1 MILAEHGTHIETD
14 RLGRTDAGKRGQIGV
29 HEQDAPLA
37 VGRADHG
44 WNGVDDLRQPFARIA
59 QRFLARALRILELL
73 CEVFGAR
80 GELNLLLAQLQEIAR
95 ASHELLVIDRA
106 VKEVGRAG
114 LERAQPEFTLLVDG
128 DDDDRDLAA
137 VRQSAQA
144 PNKFRTVHRRHFEI
158 GDDQV
163 RRIMFKPGKEF
174 DRIAKA
180 VNGYAGLDRAGEFR
194 EDLPVS
200 LSVVKNY
207 NLHHCVPG
215 LLRPRAKNCSTGQRT
230 LRSGSLSDWRDIA
243 STCNKKLPINC
254 ARVLV
259 LRGFALAHLEIPV
272 VLSRAALKST

>member
-1 MILAEHGTHIETD
+1 
-14 RLGRTDAGKRGQIGV
+14 
-29 HEQDAPLA
+29 
-37 VGRADHG
+37 
-44 WNGVDDLRQPFARIA
+44 
-59 QRFLARALRILELL
+59 LELL
-73 CEVFGAR
+73 RKIFGAR
-80 GELNLLLAQLQEIAR
+80 GELNLLFAQLQQIAR
-95 ASHELLVIDRA
+95 AGHELLVIDRA

-114 LERAQPEFTLLVDG
+114 FERAQPKFALLVDRDHDDG
-128 DDDDRDLAA
+128 DFAA
-137 VRQSAQA
+137 VRQGAQA
-144 PNKFRTVHRRHFEI
+144 PDKMRALPRRHFEI

-259 LRGFALAHLEIPV
+259 LRGFARAHSGICV
-272 VLSRAALKST
+272 VSSRAALKST